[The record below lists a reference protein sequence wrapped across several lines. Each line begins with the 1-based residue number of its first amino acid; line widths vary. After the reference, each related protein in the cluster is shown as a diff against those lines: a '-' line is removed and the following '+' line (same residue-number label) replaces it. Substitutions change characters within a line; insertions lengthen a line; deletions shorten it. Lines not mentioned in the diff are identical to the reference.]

1 MNYKKVT
8 DKIFIKAQ
16 GKKTR
21 KNTRNILAIIN
32 NSQDTSHQLLRGI
45 QRKGKYWCVD
55 INVTYFKQQIIGSEC
70 MSKMVAQFMLLI
82 KSYNKEASHYMILKV
97 WSQTMP

>member
-45 QRKGKYWCVD
+45 QRKGKY
-55 INVTYFKQQIIGSEC
+55 
-70 MSKMVAQFMLLI
+70 
-82 KSYNKEASHYMILKV
+82 
-97 WSQTMP
+97 